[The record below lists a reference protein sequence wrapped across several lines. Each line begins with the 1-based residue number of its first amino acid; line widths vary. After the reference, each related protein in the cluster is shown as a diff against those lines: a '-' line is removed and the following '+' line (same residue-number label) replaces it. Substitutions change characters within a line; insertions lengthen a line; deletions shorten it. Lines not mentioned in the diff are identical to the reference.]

1 MPARP
6 LLVLPAPRRAEPPTG
21 NRPQNN
27 TRFPSKGRQ
36 EARFGPIFERLRAS
50 LAERR
55 APLELRE
62 DPTSLAPDRVIVF
75 EIAGTIADFIGAV
88 RRVEGLEFMAEYDTN
103 FAADEDFAD
112 KDTRKGREGQYRQ
125 DKSVAGRLYLAM
137 PDTHALTQLVN
148 LWQMWQRGEGLP
160 RGYAAF
166 RHLFQQLRDLRP
178 WGPQDRIP
186 EETFAYW
193 REEAERDANRP
204 VRTEVELWFRDSENR
219 RLAASRALRDLVTG
233 LGGTTVDE
241 TVIEEIAYHGLLID
255 IPAAEVRRLVG
266 HESVRLALA
275 DDVMFLRPQST
286 LTSPSEIDVG
296 DGAPIAAPV
305 AGLAAA
311 MPIAA
316 LLDGVPVQAHALLD
330 GRIILDDPD
339 GLQERATVARRIH
352 GTAMASLIL
361 HGDRN
366 KQDGSILRPLYVQP
380 ILIVDENGNEYT
392 DRDRLVIDTL
402 YRAITRIKG
411 TQAQAATAPTVF
423 VVNLSLADTRRP
435 FSGMVSPLAR
445 LLDFLAERY
454 NILFLVSGGNV
465 PHDLAIGGYETWA
478 AFEGADPA
486 TRQRAVLSALNDSK
500 HERTIL
506 SPAESLNALTIG
518 AHHHD
523 DVAERVG
530 GQHAVDPFQDSSL
543 PNVSSGLGLGY
554 KRMVKPDLYFPGGRE
569 FVKMRASGNG
579 LRVSVS
585 SPQRLYGLRS
595 AAPDPSGRGRLD
607 YTALSDGTS
616 SATALGTRAAHTIF
630 DALMDRE
637 GGSML
642 YDIEPE
648 FYAVVMKCLL
658 AHSAGW
664 NGNDELLKEIC
675 GPEDRR
681 RHVERSENSC
691 RFVGFGIP
699 KIEEVIECAEN
710 RATLVGYG
718 SLRADDAHAY
728 RIPLPAC
735 LEGVTD
741 PRSLAITVAWFSPVK
756 SGHRSYRG
764 LKLEAAP
771 LSPPIEVLGVQRRAS
786 QPADAAVKRGT
797 VFHEHFAGEAAVPFI
812 DDGHLALQVWCKE
825 DAGAREEAAIRYGI
839 AITLRA
845 ETAIP
850 IYDQIQERLR
860 IRPQAEQ

>member
-6 LLVLPAPRRAEPPTG
+6 LLVLPAPRRAEPPRG
-21 NRPQNN
+21 NPPRNN
-27 TRFPSKGRQ
+27 TRFPSKDRQ
-36 EARFGPIFERLRAS
+36 GERFGPIFERLRAS
-50 LAERR
+50 LTERR
-55 APLELRE
+55 TPLELRE

-75 EIAGTIADFIGAV
+75 EIAGTIADFIAAV
-88 RRVEGLEFMAEYDTN
+88 RRIEGLEFMAEYDTE
-103 FAADEDFAD
+103 FAADEDFVM

-125 DKSVAGRLYLAM
+125 DKNVPGRLYLAM
-137 PDTHALTQLVN
+137 PDTQALEQLVN
-148 LWQMWQRGEGLP
+148 LWHSWQRGEGVP
-160 RGYAAF
+160 RGSAAF

-186 EETFAYW
+186 EDTFAYW
-193 REEAERDANRP
+193 REETERDANKP
-204 VRTEVELWFRDSENR
+204 VRTEIELWFRNSEGR
-219 RLAASRALRDLVTG
+219 RAAASRAVRDLVTES
-233 LGGTTVDE
+233 GGTTVDE
-241 TVIEEIAYHGLLID
+241 KVIPEIAYHGFLID
-255 IPAAEVRRLVG
+255 ISAAEVRRLVE
-266 HESVRLALA
+266 HKAVRLALA

-296 DGAPIAAPV
+296 EGAPV
-305 AGLAAA
+305 AAPDAGSAAA
-311 MPIAA
+311 APIAA

-366 KQDGSILRPLYVQP
+366 RQDGSIVRPLYVQP
-380 ILIVDENGNEYT
+380 ILIVDENGYEYT
-392 DRDRLVIDTL
+392 DRDHLVIDTL

-411 TQAQAATAPTVF
+411 TETQAAAAPTVF
-423 VVNLSLADTRRP
+423 VINLSLADTRRP

-445 LLDFLAERY
+445 LLDFMADRY
-454 NILFLVSGGNV
+454 NLLFLVSGGNV
-465 PHDLAIGGYETWA
+465 PHDLAIGGFETWA

-500 HERTIL
+500 HDRTIL

-518 AHHHD
+518 GHHHD
-523 DVAERVG
+523 DVGERVG
-530 GQHAVDPFQDSSL
+530 AQHAVDPFQDSTL
-543 PNVSSGLGLGY
+543 PNISSGLGLGY
-554 KRMVKPDLYFPGGRE
+554 RRMVKPELYFPGGRE
-569 FVKMRASGNG
+569 FVKMKATGNG
-579 LRVSVS
+579 LRVSVGA
-585 SPQRLYGLRS
+585 PQRLYGLRS
-595 AAPDPSGRGRLD
+595 AAPDPSGHGRLD
-607 YTALSDGTS
+607 YTALSNGTS
-616 SATALGTRAAHTIF
+616 SATALGTRAAHIIF
-630 DALMDRE
+630 AALMDRE

-675 GPEDRR
+675 GPEDKR

-691 RFVGFGIP
+691 RFIGFGIP
-699 KIEEVIECAEN
+699 NIDEVIECAEN

-718 SLRADDAHAY
+718 ALRAGDANVY
-728 RIPLPAC
+728 RIPLPSC

-741 PRSLAITVAWFSPVK
+741 PRSLTVTVAWFSPVK
-756 SGHRSYRG
+756 AGHRNYRG
-764 LKLEAAP
+764 IKLEAAP
-771 LSPPIEVLGVQRRAS
+771 VSPPKEVLGVERHGG

-797 VFHEHFAGEAAVPFI
+797 IFHERFTGEAAVPFI

-825 DAGAREEAAIRYGI
+825 DAGGHEEEVIRYGI

-845 ETAIP
+845 GTAIP
-850 IYDQIQERLR
+850 VYDQIQERLR